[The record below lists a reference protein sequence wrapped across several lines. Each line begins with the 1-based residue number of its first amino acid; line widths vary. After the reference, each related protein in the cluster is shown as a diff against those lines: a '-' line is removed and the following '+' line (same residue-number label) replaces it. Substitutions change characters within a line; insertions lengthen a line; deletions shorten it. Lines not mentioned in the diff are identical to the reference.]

1 MKIEQ
6 LNALADAALVHQ
18 EMTWQD
24 LLMSSLLRHRLGKLV
39 NTSVLKQL
47 RRDIARAQTLLTVRE
62 TSAGLPKAS
71 LKASHR
77 SSWVRPSPST
87 EETAGTGFLKS
98 LLDENL
104 EAR

>member
-1 MKIEQ
+1 MKFEQ
-6 LNALADAALVHQ
+6 LNALSDEALVHQ

-24 LLMSSLLRHRLGKLV
+24 ILMSSLLRHRLGKLV

-62 TSAGLPKAS
+62 TAAGLSRGA

-77 SSWVRPSPST
+77 ASWQRPLPSK
-87 EETAGTGFLKS
+87 EDTAGTGFLKS
-98 LLDENL
+98 LLDESA

>member
-6 LNALADAALVHQ
+6 LNALSDEALVHQ

-24 LLMSSLLRHRLGKLV
+24 ALMSSLLRHRLGKLV
-39 NTSVLKQL
+39 NTSQLKQL
-47 RRDIARAQTLLTVRE
+47 RRDIARAQTLLTGRE
-62 TSAGLPKAS
+62 VSAGVSKGS

-77 SSWVRPSPST
+77 STWRRPVASS
-87 EETAGTGFLKS
+87 EEAAGAGFLKS
-98 LLDENL
+98 LLDDNA

>member
-1 MKIEQ
+1 MNFEQ
-6 LNALADAALVHQ
+6 LNALSDQALVHQ

-24 LLMSSLLRHRLGKLV
+24 ALMSNLLRHRLGKLA

-47 RRDIARAQTLLTVRE
+47 RRDIARAQTLLTLRE
-62 TSAGLPKAS
+62 TTSGSSKGS

-77 SSWVRPSPST
+77 SSWQRPTPST
-87 EETAGTGFLKS
+87 EESAGTGFLKT
-98 LLDENL
+98 LLDENA